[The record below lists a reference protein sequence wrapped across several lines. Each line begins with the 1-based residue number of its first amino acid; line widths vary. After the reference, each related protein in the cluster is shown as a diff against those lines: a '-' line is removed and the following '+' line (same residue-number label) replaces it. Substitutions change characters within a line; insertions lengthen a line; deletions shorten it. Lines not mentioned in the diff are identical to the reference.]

1 MNCGKKIPDTLIL
14 VIYLPPAMLY
24 FSFFKKNPDMII
36 QVIYLTPAMLFLI
49 SQKIP
54 DMLILVLYLPL
65 TMPLWVVSK
74 NLDTIFSHIV
84 STETTFLHLEIQR
97 SQYISPK
104 VIVHKGAETIQ
115 GRKLFKG
122 GNYEEIRYTD
132 FSPYYLLDTQRGCMY
147 FCLNPSAPCWPEK
160 LSI

>member
-1 MNCGKKIPDTLIL
+1 MNCVKKILDTLIL

-74 NLDTIFSHIV
+74 NLDMLILV
-84 STETTFLHLEIQR
+84 LTTWHTKRLHSFLFEPMH
-97 SQYISPK
+97 
-104 VIVHKGAETIQ
+104 
-115 GRKLFKG
+115 F
-122 GNYEEIRYTD
+122 
-132 FSPYYLLDTQRGCMY
+132 LLTWEVKYAMG
-147 FCLNPSAPCWPEK
+147 LNR
-160 LSI
+160 